1 MTNTALRAENSN
13 SRTITFKSKE
23 HEKFYMEYLKKCR
36 YQDVYH
42 QALVYCLGIDRDTR
56 ENVNK
61 IYNFKTGCVKTEC
74 LQEGWQTSGSLRIV
88 RMAFNL
94 YCNGTPSVGDYET
107 EEDQLK
113 ECQCYTVE
121 DLFCCGYARYFW
133 EAIKIRYGYEAVSV
147 SQIAGEL
154 GMTKG
159 ALYRHYESK
168 RDIFDHIVKRME
180 QGDGEQA
187 EEHDMPADK
196 KENEPEQYEEISA
209 DNFMEYSKSMFSYW
223 TENDFASSFR
233 KMLTLEQFRNEEM
246 QALYQQY
253 LVSGPVEYVKDLFK
267 SMEIVEEDKKATMF
281 YSIMFFYYSLY
292 DGAKDKTRIKEQFEK
307 SISGLI

>member
-23 HEKFYMEYLKKCR
+23 HEKFYMEYLEKCR

-56 ENVNK
+56 NNVNK
-61 IYNFKTGCVKTEC
+61 IYNFKTGCVKTES

-94 YCNGTPSVGDYET
+94 YCNGTPSVGDYEA

-133 EAIKIRYGYEAVSV
+133 EAIKIRYPEYCFYKDWED
-147 SQIAGEL
+147 
-154 GMTKG
+154 M
-159 ALYRHYESK
+159 Y
-168 RDIFDHIVKRME
+168 
-180 QGDGEQA
+180 A
-187 EEHDMPADK
+187 E
-196 KENEPEQYEEISA
+196 N
-209 DNFMEYSKSMFSYW
+209 
-223 TENDFASSFR
+223 
-233 KMLTLEQFRNEEM
+233 
-246 QALYQQY
+246 
-253 LVSGPVEYVKDLFK
+253 
-267 SMEIVEEDKKATMF
+267 
-281 YSIMFFYYSLY
+281 
-292 DGAKDKTRIKEQFEK
+292 
-307 SISGLI
+307 

>member
-23 HEKFYMEYLKKCR
+23 HEKFYMEYLEKCR

-61 IYNFKTGCVKTEC
+61 IYNFKTGCVKTES

-94 YCNGTPSVGDYET
+94 YCNGTPSVGDYEA

-113 ECQCYTVE
+113 ECQYYTVE

-133 EAIKIRYGYEAVSV
+133 EAIKIRYPEYCFYKDWEDMYAENQITGYFKDIQWFRRILEKHKELDVLEVSD
-147 SQIAGEL
+147 AYAN
-154 GMTKG
+154 KG
-159 ALYRHYESK
+159 TSK
-168 RDIFDHIVKRME
+168 YFRVYVE
-180 QGDGEQA
+180 V
-187 EEHDMPADK
+187 EEK
-196 KENEPEQYEEISA
+196 
-209 DNFMEYSKSMFSYW
+209 SKS
-223 TENDFASSFR
+223 
-233 KMLTLEQFRNEEM
+233 EE
-246 QALYQQY
+246 
-253 LVSGPVEYVKDLFK
+253 SICVK
-267 SMEIVEEDKKATMF
+267 
-281 YSIMFFYYSLY
+281 
-292 DGAKDKTRIKEQFEK
+292 
-307 SISGLI
+307 